1 MTGSQR
7 AARGTSSS
15 AGGLGG
21 CAASHAQET
30 GTARACLTILAGRP
44 WVVVTVPALV
54 PCENTLANAAP
65 RAMARLRVTRA
76 LWVRLET
83 SNARS
88 LRALTSNGTPN
99 HRVLDAPGDQIPQ
112 QGHPLPL
119 DLVCRRGL
127 QVCVRGIGVAHSA
140 ADTDG
145 PAKRRGIVEDGP
157 ALLDALLDLGR
168 PDPPVLDRCRDGRC
182 QPATQVPRWK
192 ALRQPQSRRACTAGH
207 GDSVPPIPECSQMSS
222 TMWVVPLEET
232 DVLSGR
238 RASRTAS
245 ARRCPRRRRR

>member
-15 AGGLGG
+15 AGGRGG
-21 CAASHAQET
+21 CAASHAQGT

-65 RAMARLRVTRA
+65 RAMARLHVTLA

-88 LRALTSNGTPN
+88 RRSLSSNGTPN
-99 HRVLDAPGDQIPQ
+99 HRVLDAPGGQIPQ
-112 QGHPLPL
+112 QGHPPLPL

-127 QVCVRGIGVAHSA
+127 QGRVRGIGVAHSA
-140 ADTDG
+140 AD
-145 PAKRRGIVEDGP
+145 ADGP
-157 ALLDALLDLGR
+157 ALLDALLGLGR
-168 PDPPVLDRCRDGRC
+168 PDPPIPDRCRDGRC
-182 QPATQVPRWK
+182 QPAT
-192 ALRQPQSRRACTAGH
+192 
-207 GDSVPPIPECSQMSS
+207 
-222 TMWVVPLEET
+222 
-232 DVLSGR
+232 
-238 RASRTAS
+238 
-245 ARRCPRRRRR
+245 